1 MNNWAKLIK
10 FFIYTILFSL
20 VASYSMALSSDWSVG
35 ETSKLRLISA
45 YSQNDSKNF
54 MIGLEYQMDPGWK
67 TYWKS
72 PGDGGFAQS
81 ISWENSTNVKNVNIL
96 WPTPIEFEILGLTS
110 LGYQNDIIFPLEIE
124 LEDELKNT
132 FLNLHITFLI
142 CKEICIPGDATIF
155 LEIPS
160 GEKKLTNNYYDLEKA
175 LSLLPKE
182 DFNGSYLK
190 KINFNV
196 FNDDKH
202 STIQLIFESDKNFV
216 SPKIFLHSPFG
227 LPVIKN
233 SLNYSNDS
241 KKITA
246 NFKFDKDLISKN
258 NFPLEVSISD
268 VNHNF
273 KQVLNVEVN
282 DKPLRSKINQTFIYY
297 ILISLIAGLILNVMP
312 CVFPVLSIKLM
323 SVFSSNENNAR
334 VSFVTT
340 ALGIISSF
348 VLLGLIFLLLQYF
361 KVSIAWG
368 MQFQQPYFLIF
379 ISLIIFLFMMNMF
392 GQFEITLPPQISNLS
407 FFGTTNN
414 KNTKDFFNGFFA
426 TLMATPCSAPFVGT
440 AITAAFTQSYAI
452 GISIFLFMG
461 VGMSLPYLLI
471 ALFPKL
477 INYLP
482 KPGKWMI
489 YIKYLLGLLLLA
501 TVLWLFNILL
511 NFFNYYF
518 IISLIIFFLLLS
530 YRQKIPF
537 QKNIISVI
545 VLLVIFSSSSFSF
558 FQQNRVFEIEKD
570 WLNFYDITLDKL
582 INENKIVFLDI
593 TADWCAT
600 CQFNKINVLNSET
613 IISLFKENDVTL
625 IRADWTKPNDKINLF
640 LEKYDRFGIPFNA
653 FFSPNFPE
661 GILLSELLSE
671 KEMIDAINKINN
683 E

>member
-196 FNDDKH
+196 FNDDTH

-282 DKPLRSKINQTFIYY
+282 DKPLRSKINQSFIYY

-323 SVFSSNENNAR
+323 SVFSSNEHNAR

-461 VGMSLPYLLI
+461 IGMSLPYLLI

-482 KPGKWMI
+482 KPGKWMV
-489 YIKYLLGLLLLA
+489 YIKYFLGLLLLA

-570 WLNFYDITLDKL
+570 WLNFYDITFDKL

>member
-297 ILISLIAGLILNVMP
+297 ILISLLAGLILNVMP

>member
-81 ISWENSTNVKNVNIL
+81 ISWENSTNVKKVNIL

-196 FNDDKH
+196 FNDVTH

-273 KQVLNVEVN
+273 KQVLNVDVN

-297 ILISLIAGLILNVMP
+297 ILISLLAGLILNVMP

-323 SVFSSNENNAR
+323 SVFSSNEHNAR

-340 ALGIISSF
+340 ALGIIFSF

-671 KEMIDAINKINN
+671 KEMIDSINKINN

>member
-196 FNDDKH
+196 FNDVTH

-297 ILISLIAGLILNVMP
+297 ILISLLAGLILNVMP

-340 ALGIISSF
+340 ALGIIFSF

-482 KPGKWMI
+482 KPGKWMV

-671 KEMIDAINKINN
+671 KEMIDSINKINN

>member
-246 NFKFDKDLISKN
+246 NFIS
-258 NFPLEVSISD
+258 EEI
-268 VNHNF
+268 F
-273 KQVLNVEVN
+273 KA
-282 DKPLRSKINQTFIYY
+282 
-297 ILISLIAGLILNVMP
+297 IAHAQPFLIL
-312 CVFPVLSIKLM
+312 
-323 SVFSSNENNAR
+323 
-334 VSFVTT
+334 
-340 ALGIISSF
+340 G
-348 VLLGLIFLLLQYF
+348 
-361 KVSIAWG
+361 
-368 MQFQQPYFLIF
+368 
-379 ISLIIFLFMMNMF
+379 
-392 GQFEITLPPQISNLS
+392 
-407 FFGTTNN
+407 N
-414 KNTKDFFNGFFA
+414 KG
-426 TLMATPCSAPFVGT
+426 S
-440 AITAAFTQSYAI
+440 
-452 GISIFLFMG
+452 
-461 VGMSLPYLLI
+461 
-471 ALFPKL
+471 
-477 INYLP
+477 
-482 KPGKWMI
+482 
-489 YIKYLLGLLLLA
+489 
-501 TVLWLFNILL
+501 
-511 NFFNYYF
+511 
-518 IISLIIFFLLLS
+518 
-530 YRQKIPF
+530 
-537 QKNIISVI
+537 
-545 VLLVIFSSSSFSF
+545 
-558 FQQNRVFEIEKD
+558 
-570 WLNFYDITLDKL
+570 
-582 INENKIVFLDI
+582 
-593 TADWCAT
+593 
-600 CQFNKINVLNSET
+600 
-613 IISLFKENDVTL
+613 
-625 IRADWTKPNDKINLF
+625 
-640 LEKYDRFGIPFNA
+640 
-653 FFSPNFPE
+653 
-661 GILLSELLSE
+661 
-671 KEMIDAINKINN
+671 
-683 E
+683 

>member
-96 WPTPIEFEILGLTS
+96 WPTSIEFEILGLTS

-196 FNDDKH
+196 FNDDTH

-282 DKPLRSKINQTFIYY
+282 DKPLRSKINQSFIYY
-297 ILISLIAGLILNVMP
+297 ILISLLAGLILNVMP

-323 SVFSSNENNAR
+323 SVFSSNEHNAR

-392 GQFEITLPPQISNLS
+392 GQFEITLPPKISNLS

-461 VGMSLPYLLI
+461 IGMSLPYLLI

-477 INYLP
+477 VNYLP
-482 KPGKWMI
+482 KPGKWMV

-570 WLNFYDITLDKL
+570 WLNFYDITLDNL

-613 IISLFKENDVTL
+613 IISLFKKNDVTL

>member
-196 FNDDKH
+196 FNDDTH

-323 SVFSSNENNAR
+323 SVFSSNEHNAR

-482 KPGKWMI
+482 KPGKWMV

-537 QKNIISVI
+537 QKNIISVF

>member
-196 FNDDKH
+196 FNDDTH

-537 QKNIISVI
+537 QKNIISVF

>member
-196 FNDDKH
+196 FNDDTH
-202 STIQLIFESDKNFV
+202 SNIQLIFESDKNFV

-297 ILISLIAGLILNVMP
+297 ILISLLAGLILNVMP

-323 SVFSSNENNAR
+323 SVFSSNEHNAR

-545 VLLVIFSSSSFSF
+545 ILLVMFSSSSFSF

>member
-196 FNDDKH
+196 YNDDTH

-241 KKITA
+241 RKITA

-297 ILISLIAGLILNVMP
+297 ILISLLAGLILNVMP

-323 SVFSSNENNAR
+323 SVFSSNEHNAR

-361 KVSIAWG
+361 KISIAWG

-482 KPGKWMI
+482 KPGKWMV

-600 CQFNKINVLNSET
+600 CQFNKINVLNSEK

-625 IRADWTKPNDKINLF
+625 IRADWTKPNDKINFF

-653 FFSPNFPE
+653 FFSPNFPQ

-671 KEMIDAINKINN
+671 KEMIDAVKKINN

>member
-196 FNDDKH
+196 FNDDTH

-246 NFKFDKDLISKN
+246 NFKFDIDLISKN

-297 ILISLIAGLILNVMP
+297 ILISLLAGLILNVMP

-323 SVFSSNENNAR
+323 SVFSSNEHNAR

-482 KPGKWMI
+482 KPGKWMV

-537 QKNIISVI
+537 QKNIISVF

>member
-175 LSLLPKE
+175 LSLLPKD

-196 FNDDKH
+196 FNDDTH

-297 ILISLIAGLILNVMP
+297 ILISLLAGLILNVMP

-340 ALGIISSF
+340 ALGIIFSF

-482 KPGKWMI
+482 KPGKWMV

-545 VLLVIFSSSSFSF
+545 ILLVMFSSSSFSF

-600 CQFNKINVLNSET
+600 CQFNKINVLNSEPV
-613 IISLFKENDVTL
+613 ISLFKENEVTL

-671 KEMIDAINKINN
+671 KEMIDSINKINN

>member
-175 LSLLPKE
+175 LSLLPKD

-196 FNDDKH
+196 FNDVTH

-273 KQVLNVEVN
+273 KQVLNVDVN

-297 ILISLIAGLILNVMP
+297 ILISLLAGLILNVMP

-340 ALGIISSF
+340 ALGIIFSF

-671 KEMIDAINKINN
+671 KEMIDAVKKINN

>member
-323 SVFSSNENNAR
+323 SVFSSNEHNAR

-482 KPGKWMI
+482 KPGKWMV

-537 QKNIISVI
+537 QKNIISVF

-600 CQFNKINVLNSET
+600 CQFNKINVLNSEPV
-613 IISLFKENDVTL
+613 ISLFKENDVTL

>member
-124 LEDELKNT
+124 LEDELKDT

-196 FNDDKH
+196 FNDVTH

-323 SVFSSNENNAR
+323 SVFSSNEHNAR

-545 VLLVIFSSSSFSF
+545 ILLVMFSSSSFSF

-653 FFSPNFPE
+653 FFSNNFPE
-661 GILLSELLSE
+661 GLLLSELLSE
-671 KEMIDAINKINN
+671 KEMVNAINKINN

>member
-175 LSLLPKE
+175 LSLLPKD

-196 FNDDKH
+196 FNDDTH

-361 KVSIAWG
+361 KISIAWG

-482 KPGKWMI
+482 KPGKWMV
-489 YIKYLLGLLLLA
+489 YIKYLLGLLLLT

-570 WLNFYDITLDKL
+570 WLNFYDITFDKL

-661 GILLSELLSE
+661 GFLLSELLSE

>member
-175 LSLLPKE
+175 ISLLPKE

-196 FNDDKH
+196 FNDDTH

-246 NFKFDKDLISKN
+246 NFKFDKNLISKN
-258 NFPLEVSISD
+258 NFPLEVNISD

-482 KPGKWMI
+482 KPGKWMV

-537 QKNIISVI
+537 QKNIISVT

-600 CQFNKINVLNSET
+600 CQFNKINVLHSEPV
-613 IISLFKENDVTL
+613 ISLFKENDVTL

>member
-196 FNDDKH
+196 FNDDTH

-282 DKPLRSKINQTFIYY
+282 DKPLRSKINQSFIYY
-297 ILISLIAGLILNVMP
+297 ILISLLAGLILNVMP

-570 WLNFYDITLDKL
+570 WLNFYDITFDKL

-600 CQFNKINVLNSET
+600 CQFNKINVLNSEPV
-613 IISLFKENDVTL
+613 ISLFKENDVTL

>member
-1 MNNWAKLIK
+1 MNNWTKLIK

-124 LEDELKNT
+124 LEDELKDT

-196 FNDDKH
+196 FNDDTH

-297 ILISLIAGLILNVMP
+297 ILISLLAGLILNVMP

-323 SVFSSNENNAR
+323 SVFSSNEHNAR

-482 KPGKWMI
+482 KPGKWMV

-671 KEMIDAINKINN
+671 KEMIDSINKINN

>member
-196 FNDDKH
+196 FNDVTH

-323 SVFSSNENNAR
+323 SVFSSNEHNAR

-545 VLLVIFSSSSFSF
+545 ILLVMFSSSSFSF

-661 GILLSELLSE
+661 GVLLSELLSE
-671 KEMIDAINKINN
+671 KEMIDSINKINN